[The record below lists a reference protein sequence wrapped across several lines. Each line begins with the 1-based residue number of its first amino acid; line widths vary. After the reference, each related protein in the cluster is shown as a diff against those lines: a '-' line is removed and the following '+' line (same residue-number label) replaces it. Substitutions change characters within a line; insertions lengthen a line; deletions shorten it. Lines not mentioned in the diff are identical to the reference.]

1 METAAAAPTQQIAMT
16 SWADEVAA
24 LGKSHAAKLRKYVIA
39 TNTDAQFRHVDMI
52 REGWSTGDEGR
63 SLTDGRIEWASPVF
77 VDKLVRMGRE
87 AVEAAVVK
95 QEEHETAVY
104 SDTLF
109 AYEEIRLIAHFDPTI
124 SALAQRRGWRWNV
137 TTKDWHWGVRS
148 VSTAPDRSVHAQLAP
163 PQLAPILTLLTRA
176 CRLARGRRARS
187 SAGSRRG
194 RPSRRST

>member
-1 METAAAAPTQQIAMT
+1 MSTCSWQARSLIRWLTPREAVEALNLGWAAEAAAAAADEGVAEGVAMETAAAAPTQQIAMT

-109 AYEEIRLIAHFDPTI
+109 CLLYTSPSPRDHP
-124 SALAQRRGWRWNV
+124 
-137 TTKDWHWGVRS
+137 RS
-148 VSTAPDRSVHAQLAP
+148 RMP
-163 PQLAPILTLLTRA
+163 
-176 CRLARGRRARS
+176 S
-187 SAGSRRG
+187 SA
-194 RPSRRST
+194 